1 MGNHPLQPNVEAMS
15 YNARYRCLQKLF
27 AEATTPNPYAA

>member
-1 MGNHPLQPNVEAMS
+1 MGNHSLQPNVEAMS
-15 YNARYRCLQKLF
+15 YSAGYRCLQNLF